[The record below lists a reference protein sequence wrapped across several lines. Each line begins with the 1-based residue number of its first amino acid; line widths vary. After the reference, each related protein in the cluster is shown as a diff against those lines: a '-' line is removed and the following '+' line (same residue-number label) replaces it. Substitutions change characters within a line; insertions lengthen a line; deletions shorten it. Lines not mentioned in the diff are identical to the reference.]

1 MTYQGL
7 YLFIMKILFIA
18 LTGYTVH
25 TMMRQSPYKMTYDPA
40 QDQFLHWLFAVLP
53 CAIIVVVISSCQF
66 LFGSAEYFSIIH
78 MCWEFSILLE
88 SIAILPQLVT
98 LQNYREVE
106 NLTGNYIFLMV
117 RQAINDDLQTFAIG
131 QTHS

>member
-1 MTYQGL
+1 
-7 YLFIMKILFIA
+7 MKILFVGLSG
-18 LTGYTVH
+18 LTVD

-40 QDQFLHWLFAVLP
+40 QDQYLHWLFAVLP
-53 CAIIVVVISSCQF
+53 CAIIAIVISTYTYLLGNDLS
-66 LFGSAEYFSIIH
+66 FSIVKI
-78 MCWEFSILLE
+78 CWRFSILLE

-106 NLTGNYIFLMV
+106 NLTGNYIFFMV
-117 RQAINDDLQTFAIG
+117 RQALNDLREFRVG